1 MNKINQKNQLKKIG
15 NAHYISN
22 KMLLNS
28 NTSPK
33 NILKSQEN
41 SNNNKKISKKILE
54 EKFTKNKMLVALRAR
69 PLLSQELEDSNY
81 KTISVLNPETVS
93 ITIPTEYVHSDKGKY
108 YFNGEKKIKVT
119 KVKEATFKFDFAFD
133 TQTEQLE
140 VYQCTTANLVKQVI
154 SGYNATVF
162 AYGATGTGK
171 TYTMVGEGE
180 KWGIMVRAISDLFKI
195 INQDKSK
202 EKKFVIKI
210 SYVEIY
216 NEIIKDLLVDNNN
229 KTPLEIRTDPQK
241 GVVLQ
246 GASFKKVTNESD
258 AYKLIMRGNK
268 HRTEKASTNNEN
280 SSRSHAIL
288 QIYLEV
294 EQQSSN
300 NNDIN
305 NNNINNLITS
315 EKTFGKFVL
324 VDLAGSEKAPIF
336 GKKNAESGSINKSL
350 LALGKCITALTSLN
364 KGYIPWRDSKLT
376 RLLQEPLS
384 GNSRIVMIAT
394 VSPSI
399 SSFDETMFT
408 LQNANK
414 AKGVKVVLKKNV
426 VETEAPRINKYD
438 EFIQNL
444 KEEIH
449 EINEKIV
456 VETEQVNGNIN
467 NSNNNSNIMNTSKRE
482 IDQGNLN
489 NSSSNSKNNSKNNI
503 NIIINNTAPNEPNKK
518 NSPLKSNNNN
528 NYINNTKT
536 EANIQNQLNELENIQ
551 KEIMEHFQTEINLKK
566 KIIEKEDIIENL
578 KNELSEKE
586 YEFFH
591 ANKANYKLLKGEVET
606 KRDDI
611 KEKSKKINKGYIK
624 QNELVTKRKQIQAKI
639 SKLSNNEPNNPQVKN
654 LFNIYKYYLN
664 LLENM
669 NTEHRKFISLNEIKR
684 REKKIGI
691 LTEQLDL
698 RDMYIRDAYKEIE
711 LNKCDFN
718 YKNPKIISSEEID
731 LAPARPLFA
740 KVSPSYGSLQNLSKH
755 FSLPKTEE
763 DENNNN
769 NNNKLKSRP
778 KSKGKDSDKKS
789 SKSSKRYQYSVK
801 SEKYKEMMKEQ
812 ESLKKLDEIKK
823 NLVTNTKIS
832 KKRQFGNEI
841 LSLFKYNPRIMN
853 NLNGNQNGFDPNLF
867 ERKKYNSPNFVF
879 SQSQTLINA
888 GEKLMTKK
896 NNNVN
901 INFNETNGLKNN
913 NYNFRYD
920 GNNYLLKNKNNRNHK
935 RNYFNN
941 YGNFSFSRDDSM
953 SKSNSKIEKTNTS
966 SLENEVQKKVK
977 TILGKNYIGRY
988 KRSPYLKLFEQ

>member
-1 MNKINQKNQLKKIG
+1 MKRGNSKSPVKKLGILSNYQKTTLNT
-15 NAHYISN
+15 ISGI
-22 KMLLNS
+22 
-28 NTSPK
+28 K
-33 NILKSQEN
+33 NNIQSQE
-41 SNNNKKISKKILE
+41 NNNKKISKKLLE
-54 EKFTKNKMLVALRAR
+54 EKFSKNKMLVALRAR
-69 PLLSQELEDSNY
+69 PLLARELEESNY
-81 KTISVLNPETVS
+81 KTISVLNSEVVS
-93 ITIPTEYVHSDKGKY
+93 ITIPTEYISTDKGKY
-108 YFNGEKKIKVT
+108 YFRGEKKIKVT

-133 TQTEQLE
+133 TGVDQAE
-140 VYQCTTANLVKQVI
+140 VYQCTTANLVKQVVN
-154 SGYNATVF
+154 GYNATVF

-195 INQDKSK
+195 ISQDDK

-216 NEIIKDLLVDNNN
+216 NEIIKDLLVDNSFNSFNNN
-229 KTPLEIRTDPQK
+229 KPLEIRTDAQK

-268 HRTEKASTNNEN
+268 HRTEKPSTNNEN

-294 EQQSSN
+294 EQQQSN
-300 NNDIN
+300 NFN
-305 NNNINNLITS
+305 T

-324 VDLAGSEKAPIF
+324 VDLAGSERAPIF
-336 GKKNAESGSINKSL
+336 GKKNTESGSINKSL
-350 LALGKCITALTSLN
+350 LALGKCINALTSQN

-399 SSFDETMFT
+399 DSFDETMFT

-426 VETEAPRINKYD
+426 VETEGPRINKYD
-438 EFIQNL
+438 EYIQNL
-444 KEEIH
+444 QEEIH

-456 VETEQVNGNIN
+456 ENEKINVNNISNINLNTSSREIEQTSNNNAPNININ
-467 NSNNNSNIMNTSKRE
+467 NNTNNVNIITSSNNITNI
-482 IDQGNLN
+482 
-489 NSSSNSKNNSKNNI
+489 
-503 NIIINNTAPNEPNKK
+503 NKK
-518 NSPLKSNNNN
+518 NTNNISPAKTLP
-528 NYINNTKT
+528 NNTKDNT
-536 EANIQNQLNELENIQ
+536 TNNNIVIQ
-551 KEIMEHFQTEINLKK
+551 IDECEKIKKEIMDHFQKEINLKK
-566 KIIEKEDIIENL
+566 KIIEKEEIIENL
-578 KNELSEKE
+578 KNELCEKE
-586 YEFFH
+586 YEYFH
-591 ANKANYKLLKGEVET
+591 ANRANNKLLKGEVDE
-606 KRDDI
+606 KRADI
-611 KEKSKKINKGYIK
+611 KDKTKKINKGYIK
-624 QNELVTKRKQIQAKI
+624 QNELVAKRKQIQAMISKI
-639 SKLSNNEPNNPQVKN
+639 SNSEPNNPQVKN

-669 NTEHRKFISLNEIKR
+669 NTEHRKYISINEIKR
-684 REKKIGI
+684 KEKKIGI

-731 LAPARPLFA
+731 LAPIRPPIVR
-740 KVSPSYGSLQNLSKH
+740 VSPSFGSLQNLS
-755 FSLPKTEE
+755 LPKDDNT
-763 DENNNN
+763 NNI
-769 NNNKLKSRP
+769 KLKSKLKDNDT
-778 KSKGKDSDKKS
+778 KSTKS
-789 SKSSKRYQYSVK
+789 SKKNINSLKA
-801 SEKYKEMMKEQ
+801 EKYKEQDEI
-812 ESLKKLDEIKK
+812 KKLDEIKK
-823 NLVTNTKIS
+823 NIVTNTKIT

-841 LSLFKYNPRIMN
+841 LSLFKFNPKLT
-853 NLNGNQNGFDPNLF
+853 NLNNKSGFDPNLF

-888 GEKLMTKK
+888 GEKAMQEG
-896 NNNVN
+896 NNNN
-901 INFNETNGLKNN
+901 LGGTSNLRNKNSFKN
-913 NYNFRYD
+913 SLAKDTRKNYNFRYD
-920 GNNYLLKNKNNRNHK
+920 GNGNLIRNRK
-935 RNYFNN
+935 TRNYN
-941 YGNFSFSRDDSM
+941 YGNYSFSRDDSM
-953 SKSNSKIEKTNTS
+953 SKSASKIEITNTS

-977 TILGKNYIGRY
+977 TILKKDYIGRY